1 LLWQEKSY
9 PQDVSEPVG
18 AEPGAVDWLTPEEL
32 KSWLTVVRL
41 MSWLPWSID
50 RQLRRDSNLAMVE
63 YQVLAML
70 SSGPDRTRRMSL
82 LAEWANVSLS
92 HLSRIVSR
100 LEQRGLVR
108 REPDPTD
115 GRFTNAIL
123 TDQGLQTIAA
133 AAPGHIAHVRS
144 IVIDVLSPE
153 QLRRLGRDADRI
165 LSRIDRSAIN
175 PC

>member
-1 LLWQEKSY
+1 VSGSVSAEQET
-9 PQDVSEPVG
+9 VN
-18 AEPGAVDWLTPEEL
+18 WLTAEEL
-32 KSWLTVVRL
+32 TSWLSLVRL

-50 RQLRRDSNLAMVE
+50 QQLRRDSKLAMVD

-70 SSGPDRTRRMSL
+70 SSGPDRTRRMSS
-82 LAEWANVSLS
+82 LAEWANVSMS

-100 LEQRGLVR
+100 LEHRGLVR

-123 TDQGLQTIAA
+123 TDQGFQTVAD
-133 AAPGHIAHVRS
+133 AAPGHVAHVRS
-144 IVIDVLSPE
+144 LVIDVLSPE

-165 LSRIDRSAIN
+165 VSRIDRSAIN